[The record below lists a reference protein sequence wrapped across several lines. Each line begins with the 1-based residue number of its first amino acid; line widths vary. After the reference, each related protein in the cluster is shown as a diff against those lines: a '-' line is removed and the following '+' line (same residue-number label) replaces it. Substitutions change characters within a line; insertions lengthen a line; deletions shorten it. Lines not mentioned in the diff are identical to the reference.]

1 MPLCRLGKVV
11 LHLRRFL
18 FNLKLLFMR
27 TAFAKYLVLILLF
40 FYVPVSS
47 FAWGMLGHRIVGQVA
62 ESYLSKK
69 AKKEIQKILGS
80 ESVAMSATW
89 ADFIK
94 SDSTYDYLET
104 WHYVNF
110 PKNLPL
116 PEFQAF
122 LAKDTAVDAYTRI
135 AFLIAEL
142 KKKDLSADKKR
153 LYLRLLIHF
162 VGDVHQPMHAAPDG
176 TAGGN
181 TVRVTWFGQNT
192 NLHRVWDSQL
202 IEYQQLSYTEY
213 AAYIN
218 HTSKAQRRLLQGQPL
233 SQWLFE
239 SYSISGKLINEI
251 SESNSKLSYNY
262 NFQHIDTLNEQ
273 LLKGGVRLAG
283 LLNEIFG

>member
-1 MPLCRLGKVV
+1 
-11 LHLRRFL
+11 
-18 FNLKLLFMR
+18 MR
-27 TAFAKYLVLILLF
+27 TFFAKYLLLILLF
-40 FYVPVSS
+40 IYVPVSS

-69 AKKEIQKILGS
+69 AKKEINKILGN
-80 ESVAMSATW
+80 ESVAMSANW

-94 SDSTYDYLET
+94 SDSTFDYLDT
-104 WHYVNF
+104 WHYINF
-110 PKNLPL
+110 PKNLQL
-116 PEFQAF
+116 PQFQAF
-122 LAKDTAVDAYTRI
+122 LAKDTGVNAYSKI
-135 AFLIAEL
+135 NFLVAEL
-142 KKKDLSADKKR
+142 KKKNLPADKKQ

-162 VGDVHQPMHAAPDG
+162 VGDVHQPMHASPNG

-213 AAYIN
+213 ADHIN
-218 HTSKAQRRLLQGQPL
+218 HTTKAQKALWQGQPL

-239 SYSISGKLINEI
+239 SYSISEKLISDI
-251 SESNSKLSYNY
+251 SEANSKFSYNY
-262 NFQHIDTLNEQ
+262 NFQHVDTLNSQ

>member
-1 MPLCRLGKVV
+1 
-11 LHLRRFL
+11 
-18 FNLKLLFMR
+18 MR
-27 TAFAKYLVLILLF
+27 TLFAKYLLLILLF
-40 FYVPVSS
+40 IYVPVSS

-80 ESVAMSATW
+80 ESVAMSANW

-94 SDSTYDYLET
+94 SDSTFDYLDT
-104 WHYVNF
+104 WHYINF
-110 PKNLPL
+110 PKNLQL
-116 PEFQAF
+116 PAFQAF
-122 LAKDTAVDAYTRI
+122 LAKDTGVNAYTKI
-135 AFLIAEL
+135 NFLADEL
-142 KKKDLSADKKR
+142 EKKDLPADKKVM
-153 LYLRLLIHF
+153 YLRLLIHF
-162 VGDVHQPMHAAPDG
+162 VGDIHQPMHASPDG

-181 TVRVTWFGQNT
+181 TVRVTWFGQAT

-213 AAYIN
+213 AAHIN
-218 HTSKAQRRLLQGQPL
+218 HTTIAQKALWQGQPL

-239 SYSISGKLINEI
+239 SYTISEKLINDI
-251 SESNSKLSYNY
+251 TESNSKLSYNY
-262 NFQHIDTLNEQ
+262 NFQHVDTLNNQ